1 MIRVLVAVPRPINRA
16 AYGGLLHCPTSGG
29 HSGGTRAGQGRAGPV
44 SVAPCLCLR
53 LAIGSHGD
61 TVGGFLCLA
70 RTEDLTIADT
80 AALAIVPALL
90 ESLKPLQAK

>member
-1 MIRVLVAVPRPINRA
+1 MIRVLVAVPRAINRV

-29 HSGGTRAGQGRAGPV
+29 HSGGTRAGQV